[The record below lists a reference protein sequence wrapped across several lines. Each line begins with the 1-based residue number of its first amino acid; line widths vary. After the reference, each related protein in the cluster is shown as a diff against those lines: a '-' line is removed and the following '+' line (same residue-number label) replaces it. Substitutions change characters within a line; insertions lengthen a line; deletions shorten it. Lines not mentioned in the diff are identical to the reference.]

1 MPLPDA
7 KPRPDTTGPLDGIVV
22 VDFTE
27 RVQGPYA
34 TQMLGD
40 FGADVIKIE
49 RPTALTPDGRPD
61 ERYAEGD
68 WPAPTSLYRA
78 TFLANNRN
86 KRSMAVDLKSEHG
99 ISTIKALIR
108 DADVVYENFRPGV
121 MDRLGL
127 GYEHCREINQGI
139 VYVSAS
145 GYGPDGPRVTKP
157 GQDVLIQAMSGMGV
171 ANESDSGR
179 PTLIGMS
186 MTDVLGGLNGAAAL
200 LAALVHRE
208 RTGEGQQLWVDLLG
222 SAFAALGEHLVHLLN
237 NDVDEPARMT
247 EMHGHGYIAPPYGF
261 YGTRDGYLALS
272 SGAQIPQ
279 ICELIGLPDLSRDAR
294 FDTYDKRRRN
304 QREFESLLEDA
315 LGARTTDEW
324 LAVMEPA
331 DVFAARVNTL
341 TEAVADPQA
350 VASGRIVTVEGPDGR
365 PLRLVAPA
373 AQFGR
378 TPIGTR
384 LAPPRHGEHTE
395 QILQQL
401 RQSRAPAPAGTN
413 AEGTPQ

>member
-1 MPLPDA
+1 VSQPD
-7 KPRPDTTGPLDGIVV
+7 RGVSNGPLDGVVV

-34 TQMLGD
+34 TQMLAD

-49 RPTALTPDGRPD
+49 RPTAVTPDGRPD

-68 WPAPTSLYRA
+68 GPVPTSLYRA

-86 KRSMAVDLKSEHG
+86 KRSIAVDLKSVDG
-99 ISTIKALIR
+99 IATVKALVR
-108 DADVVYENFRPGV
+108 SADVVYENFRPGV

-127 GYEHCREINQGI
+127 GYQQCREINPGI

-145 GYGPDGPRVTKP
+145 GYGPDGPRVSKP

-171 ANESDSGR
+171 ANESEYGR

-186 MTDVLGGLNGAAAL
+186 ITDVLGGLNGAAAL

-237 NDVDEPARMT
+237 NDADEPARVT

-261 YGTRDGYLALS
+261 YATKDGYLALS

-279 ICELIGLPDLSRDAR
+279 ICELIGLPDLSRDPR
-294 FDTYDKRRRN
+294 FDTYNKRRRN
-304 QREFESLLEDA
+304 QAEFEVLIEDA
-315 LGARTTDEW
+315 LAVRTTEEW

-331 DVFAARVNTL
+331 DIFVAQVNTL
-341 TEAVADPQA
+341 REAVADPQA
-350 VASGRIVTVEGPDGR
+350 VATERIITVEGPDGR
-365 PLRLVAPA
+365 PLRLVAPPA
-373 AQFGR
+373 RFGR
-378 TPIGTR
+378 TPMTVR

-395 QILQQL
+395 QILQEL
-401 RQSRAPAPAGTN
+401 RQSTSTDGA
-413 AEGTPQ
+413 QL